1 MREKSN
7 FRAAPTGVANR
18 QPSRARGNREDMRPL
33 GVRRILLALLVSTA
47 ACGPVTTEDA
57 RMPALRTT
65 WVTRMQQKADEAFGS
80 ARAAGPIFRA
90 RVATCVEQLPVGCVR
105 AIEYYLSPSP
115 YSMSDI
121 QEMIKADEDPTD
133 FLENND
139 PSLQI
144 RGPGRCEFGFRG
156 CMTEA
161 DPSGELKWYWN
172 WECTD
177 CVIADYAAGY
187 GDGYEDGHSR
197 PDARGGPGSGRD
209 LPRGRSALAAWEGR
223 VMTTAPLEPARLPPF
238 SHQHGRFT

>member
-1 MREKSN
+1 
-7 FRAAPTGVANR
+7 
-18 QPSRARGNREDMRPL
+18 MRPV

-65 WVTRMQQKADEAFGS
+65 WVTRMQQKADEAFG
-80 ARAAGPIFRA
+80 ATRDAEPIFRA
-90 RVATCVEQLPVGCVR
+90 RVATCVEQLPVSCVR
-105 AIEYYLSPSP
+105 AIDYYVSPSP

-121 QEMIKADEDPTD
+121 QEMIKADEDPTS
-133 FLENND
+133 FLESKD

-144 RGPGRCEFGFRG
+144 RGPGRCQYGFLE

-187 GDGYEDGHSR
+187 ADGYEDRHSR
-197 PDARGGPGSGRD
+197 LDARGGAGSGRH
-209 LPRGRSALAAWEGR
+209 LRRGQSARAAW
-223 VMTTAPLEPARLPPF
+223 
-238 SHQHGRFT
+238 

>member
-1 MREKSN
+1 
-7 FRAAPTGVANR
+7 
-18 QPSRARGNREDMRPL
+18 MRPL

-65 WVTRMQQKADEAFGS
+65 WVTRMQQKADEAFG
-80 ARAAGPIFRA
+80 ATRDAEPIFRA

-105 AIEYYLSPSP
+105 AIDYYLSPPP

-133 FLENND
+133 FLESND

-187 GDGYEDGHSR
+187 DDGYEDGHSR
-197 PDARGGPGSGRD
+197 LDARGGAGSGRH
-209 LPRGRSALAAWEGR
+209 LRRGRSARAAW
-223 VMTTAPLEPARLPPF
+223 
-238 SHQHGRFT
+238 